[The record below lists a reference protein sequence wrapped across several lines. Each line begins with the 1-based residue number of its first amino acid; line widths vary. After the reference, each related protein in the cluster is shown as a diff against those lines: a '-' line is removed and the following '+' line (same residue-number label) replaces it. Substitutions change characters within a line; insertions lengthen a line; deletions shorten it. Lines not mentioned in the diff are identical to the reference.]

1 MPITVTKDTVTSGLQ
16 GATLDTR
23 SQHDKVTPV
32 GVQTCPL
39 PCKAGSWS
47 GGGPGMA
54 QERMRVGV
62 RGAQWASQLRAVC
75 VAPPVLRWEVVQRGQ
90 ASSPGNSAAM
100 AQAGHRFDGS
110 KHQRFAS
117 LSDMF

>member
-1 MPITVTKDTVTSGLQ
+1 MQDKKLHLQPGTRLSLMPIMVTKDTVTSGLQ

-54 QERMRVGV
+54 QERMG
-62 RGAQWASQLRAVC
+62 GGS
-75 VAPPVLRWEVVQRGQ
+75 E
-90 ASSPGNSAAM
+90 
-100 AQAGHRFDGS
+100 GHNGPHTS
-110 KHQRFAS
+110 
-117 LSDMF
+117 